1 MTASLHTAL
10 STHDIA
16 RNRQLAIWL
25 LISCAMVFVMVVLGG
40 LTRLTHSGLSIVEW
54 KPLMGIL
61 PPLSESE
68 WQEIFAKYQAFPQ
81 YLKINHGMSL
91 PEFKGI
97 FWLEYIHR
105 LWGRAIG
112 LVFFVPFLFF
122 LVKGYISKSLRPHL
136 TIIFIL
142 GALQGL
148 LGWYMVKSGLIEHPD
163 VSQYRL
169 SAHLIAAFII
179 YGYMLHVAFDLLHPA
194 AALSRAPSPSPAL
207 LRLAWIVAGMMFLTV
222 FSGGFV
228 AGLDAGLAY
237 NTFPLMGG
245 QFIPEGYFDLT
256 PWYLNFF
263 ENIAAVQFDHR
274 LLAIVTFCLITVM
287 WFKAR
292 KEKLAGPSMTALNLM
307 MATALIQVALGIS
320 TLLLFVPMALAASH
334 QAGALILFTLGLW
347 TVFSLK
353 FDLRQ

>member
-1 MTASLHTAL
+1 MTASLPAAL
-10 STHDIA
+10 STLDIA

-40 LTRLTHSGLSIVEW
+40 LTRLTHSGLSMVEW

-61 PPLSESE
+61 PPLGEGE
-68 WQEIFAKYQAFPQ
+68 WQDIFAKYQAYPQ
-81 YLKINHGMSL
+81 YQKLNSAMTL

-112 LVFFVPFLFF
+112 LVFFAPFLFF
-122 LVKGYISKSLRPHL
+122 LAKGYIGKNLRPHL
-136 TIIFIL
+136 AVIFVL

-148 LGWYMVKSGLIEHPD
+148 LGWYMVKSGLVERPD

-179 YGYMLHVAFDLLHPA
+179 YGYMLWVAFGLLHPIA
-194 AALSRAPSPSPAL
+194 RSPASSPSPAL
-207 LRLAWIVAGMMFLTV
+207 LRLAWVVAGMTFLTV

-245 QFIPEGYFDLT
+245 QLVPQEYLDLT
-256 PWYLNFF
+256 PWYLNLF

-274 LLAIVTFCLITVM
+274 VLATLTLCLIAIV
-287 WFKAR
+287 WFKGR
-292 KEKLAGPSMTALNLM
+292 KEKLSGPSMTTLNLM
-307 MATALIQVALGIS
+307 MAVALIQVALGIS
-320 TLLLFVPMALAASH
+320 TLLLFVPLGLAASH
-334 QAGALILFTLGLW
+334 QAGALFLFTLGLW
-347 TVFSLK
+347 TAFSLR